1 MNVNGQ
7 TLTYCTTLSAQV
19 SSHCPSLAANCDE
32 ARHLILLCLS
42 IELLGRLVNKARHK
56 SHERRINVISNSF
69 IVLGTCLQQ
78 HSITCSWSPPNV
90 SKCHWGMS
98 SSLCTCLR
106 TCHRPKHRGDCSC
119 FQSTGT
125 TWLWKHPMDSN
136 GMKNCTGFG
145 DCAFPC
151 LSLCWGIIFFLIVHV
166 QLTSKVRVNGACRT
180 RDNKCKSATRW
191 SRTWRNEGVD
201 GNVAQAR
208 SSWVLFMLVSQASPS
223 SLELFQIKYAYII
236 L

>member
-32 ARHLILLCLS
+32 ARHLISLCLS

-56 SHERRINVISNSF
+56 SNERRINVTSTSF
-69 IVLGTCLQQ
+69 VVLGTCLQQ
-78 HSITCSWSPPNV
+78 HSITCSWSPK
-90 SKCHWGMS
+90 SHWGMS
-98 SSLCTCLR
+98 NSLCTCSPHLPSAKASWGLFLLPV
-106 TCHRPKHRGDCSC
+106 HRDNLVVKA
-119 FQSTGT
+119 
-125 TWLWKHPMDSN
+125 SN
-136 GMKNCTGFG
+136 GFQWHEKLHRLLVT
-145 DCAFPC
+145 APFPL
-151 LSLCWGIIFFLIVHV
+151 LSNYFFLFVHV

-191 SRTWRNEGVD
+191 SRTCVEGVD

-208 SSWVLFMLVSQASPS
+208 S
-223 SLELFQIKYAYII
+223 
-236 L
+236 